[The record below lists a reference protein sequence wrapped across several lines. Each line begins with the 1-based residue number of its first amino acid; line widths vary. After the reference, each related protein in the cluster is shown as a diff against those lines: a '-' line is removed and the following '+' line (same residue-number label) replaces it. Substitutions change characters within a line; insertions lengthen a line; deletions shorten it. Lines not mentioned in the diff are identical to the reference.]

1 MAEQYK
7 NNKENRRWDGY
18 TIMRMMHPVHG
29 KTAIQPFY
37 GIAFYAKMARMK
49 FVKEQKGE

>member
-1 MAEQYK
+1 
-7 NNKENRRWDGY
+7 
-18 TIMRMMHPVHG
+18 MRMMHPVHG
-29 KTAIQPFY
+29 KTAIPPFY